1 MGSPTVY
8 KYPRK
13 TLPKP
18 ELSERDQHIIA
29 KLQREKQRPPA
40 AVVKK

>member
-13 TLPKP
+13 ALPKP
-18 ELSERDQHIIA
+18 ELSDRDKHLIE
-29 KLQREKQRPPA
+29 KMQREKQKPPA